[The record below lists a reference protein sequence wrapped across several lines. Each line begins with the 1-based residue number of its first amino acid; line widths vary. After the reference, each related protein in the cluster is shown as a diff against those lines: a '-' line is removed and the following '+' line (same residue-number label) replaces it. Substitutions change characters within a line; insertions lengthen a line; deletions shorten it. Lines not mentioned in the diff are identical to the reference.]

1 MNYCYHLRR
10 KAPFQLNSDS
20 ETTHFLHAARQCF
33 DRMFLNFSTKTKKTS
48 GFEDTLLVISIT
60 MAHIRFT
67 YINESFDPKFA
78 ILLKFLSQFPALI
91 DGLPSNL
98 PVAILESQDNSFAS
112 MQLHTL

>member
-1 MNYCYHLRR
+1 MDRR
-10 KAPFQLNSDS
+10 REIRNFLKKEFDNNAPAL
-20 ETTHFLHAARQCF
+20 HFHRDHPPSSQQIILKSNNNWS
-33 DRMFLNFSTKTKKTS
+33 LTS

-60 MAHIRFT
+60 MAHIRLT

-78 ILLKFLSQFPALI
+78 ILLKFLSQFPALT
-91 DGLPSNL
+91 DGQPSNL